1 MILRFF
7 LCCAPKALRDD
18 AAKAGGVT
26 VTATIAIKNI
36 RISALR
42 CADYGAVIPSSSDSS
57 HYTPEFLAH

>member
-7 LCCAPKALRDD
+7 LCCAPKALCDD

-36 RISALR
+36 MISALR
-42 CADYGAVIPSSSDSS
+42 CADYGTVISSSSDSS